1 MKICTFTPKTSITKS
16 ETHKYCLQITK
27 VTFLFFRSHIAF
39 SLQTFNRSG
48 SQHRFPP
55 TGSAAY
61 HAGEAFAEP
70 GNISHEGASGEDGLE
85 KNLNNIKLDKGQDNV
100 GVYVPAQS

>member
-1 MKICTFTPKTSITKS
+1 MKICTFTPKTNITKS

-55 TGSAAY
+55 TWSAAY

-85 KNLNNIKLDKGQDNV
+85 KT
-100 GVYVPAQS
+100 

>member
-1 MKICTFTPKTSITKS
+1 MKICTFTPKTNITKS
-16 ETHKYCLQITK
+16 ETHKYCLQIAK

-39 SLQTFNRSG
+39 SLQTFKCSG
-48 SQHRFPP
+48 SQHRFPS
-55 TGSAAY
+55 TRSAAY

-85 KNLNNIKLDKGQDNV
+85 ET
-100 GVYVPAQS
+100 